1 MKTITAAYTKFRRL
15 HRWLARPEVGAGF
28 DVTPLWDHGDMSK
41 AHEIVRT
48 GMRLAEFFRRFPDDR
63 AAEVWFVSR
72 RWPSG
77 PVCPHCG
84 GGRVSEVA

>member
-1 MKTITAAYTKFRRL
+1 
-15 HRWLARPEVGAGF
+15 
-28 DVTPLWDHGDMSK
+28 MSK